1 MLKAQG
7 KQQLATEVE
16 MEGRVRSEG
25 KAPWEKG
32 TAFAS
37 GQSELGH

>member
-1 MLKAQG
+1 MLKTQG

-16 MEGRVRSEG
+16 MEGRVTSEG
-25 KAPWEKG
+25 KASWEKG

-37 GQSELGH
+37 GQK

>member
-1 MLKAQG
+1 MLKTQG

-16 MEGRVRSEG
+16 MEGRVKG
-25 KAPWEKG
+25 KASWEKG

-37 GQSELGH
+37 GQK